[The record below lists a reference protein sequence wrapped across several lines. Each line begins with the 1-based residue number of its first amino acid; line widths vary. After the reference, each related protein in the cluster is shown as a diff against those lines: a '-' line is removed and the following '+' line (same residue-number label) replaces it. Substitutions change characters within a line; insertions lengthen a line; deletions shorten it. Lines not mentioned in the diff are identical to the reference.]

1 MDMKFLLLA
10 VLMCFSANAAAQTAS
25 ATIDVEIESRT
36 LTLANTGGLN
46 FGKIVPYGSAGTV
59 YVNPI
64 NGAPSANNAFI
75 SNPTDIRVSTWVVTG
90 IPGAPYAVT
99 LPSSVAI
106 SNGTHTM
113 SVGTFGRSGQTLLF
127 LDAAGNGSFNVGAA
141 LQIGANQPAGI
152 YTGTFNV
159 TVSYNWTSL
168 LQSRSRR
175 PGQRC
180 RRNAP
185 RSAMDLPLHG

>member
-1 MDMKFLLLA
+1 MNTSILLA
-10 VLMCFSANAAAQTAS
+10 VILIVFSANAAAQTAS

-46 FGKIVPYGSAGTV
+46 FGKIVPYGSGGAI

-64 NGAPSANNAFI
+64 DGVPSANNAFI
-75 SNPTDIRVSTWVVTG
+75 SDATDIRVSTWVVSG

-99 LPSSVAI
+99 LPTSVAI
-106 SNGTHTM
+106 SNGPNTM
-113 SVGTFGRSGQTLLF
+113 NVRTFGRSGQTLLF

-141 LQIGANQPAGI
+141 LHVGANQAAGI

-159 TVSYNWTSL
+159 TVSYN
-168 LQSRSRR
+168 
-175 PGQRC
+175 
-180 RRNAP
+180 
-185 RSAMDLPLHG
+185 

>member
-1 MDMKFLLLA
+1 MNKSLLIAAILS
-10 VLMCFSANAAAQTAS
+10 VFSANAAAQTAS
-25 ATIDVEIESRT
+25 ATIDVEIESRK

-75 SNPTDIRVSTWVVTG
+75 SDATDIRVSTWSVTG

-99 LPSSVAI
+99 LPTTVAI
-106 SNGTHTM
+106 SNGTNTM

-159 TVSYNWTSL
+159 TVNYN
-168 LQSRSRR
+168 
-175 PGQRC
+175 
-180 RRNAP
+180 
-185 RSAMDLPLHG
+185 